1 MSATALSF
9 GGHARAMLV
18 LSVPLV
24 GSHLAHALIG
34 LTDTVM
40 LGWYSIEALAAGV
53 LANSFFFTLFVV
65 GSGFSHAVMPMV
77 ASAASADDPT
87 QIRRV
92 TRMGLWLSVLAGAV
106 LMPIM
111 WWSSPIL
118 RLLGQDADIADL
130 AQVYLRI
137 AGWGMFPALLVMV
150 LKSYLAALERAQVIF
165 WVTVFGGVGN
175 ALANWALIFGNWGFP
190 ELGIA
195 GAAIAT
201 LLNHLLML
209 LGLCLFITRTLP
221 EHFLF
226 QRLWRPDWEA
236 FRDVYRLGWPIGLTH
251 LAESG
256 LFTATALMVGMIGTL
271 QLAAHGIAMQIT
283 STMFMV
289 HIGLSQAAT
298 VRAGRAFGRGDV
310 SGLLLGGKAALLWS
324 LAMIGFTMT
333 LFLGM
338 PEPLIR
344 LFLSPDE
351 PQAQAIITMGVSL
364 MAVAALFQLA
374 DGMQVMAMGLLR
386 GVQDTRAPMIRAVVS
401 YWAIGMPVGYGLGFW
416 TPLAEIG
423 VWLGL
428 VAGLSCA
435 ALLLLHRFWVQRQWL
450 QRTRPDPHNKNS

>member
-1 MSATALSF
+1 MSSTALSF
-9 GGHARAMLV
+9 RGHARAMLL
-18 LSVPLV
+18 LSIPLV

-40 LGWYSIEALAAGV
+40 LGWYSIETLAAGA

-77 ASAASADDPT
+77 ASAASADNTT

-92 TRMGLWLSVLAGAV
+92 TRMGLWLSVIAGGV

-111 WWSSPIL
+111 WWSAPIL
-118 RLLGQDADIADL
+118 RLLGQNPEIADL

-165 WVTVFGGVGN
+165 WVTVFGGIGN
-175 ALANWALIFGNWGFP
+175 AAGNWLLIFGNWGFP

-195 GAAIAT
+195 GAGIAT
-201 LLNHLLML
+201 LLNHCLML
-209 LGLCLFITRTLP
+209 LGLAVFIRRKLP
-221 EHFLF
+221 QHVLF
-226 QRLWRPDWEA
+226 QRLWRSDWEA
-236 FRDVYRLGWPIGLTH
+236 FRAVYKLGWPIGLTH

-256 LFTATALMVGMIGTL
+256 LFTATALMVGWIGTQ

-298 VRAGRAFGRGDV
+298 VRAGRALGRDDI
-310 SGLLLGGKAALLWS
+310 SGLLRGGKAAILWS
-324 LAMIGFTMT
+324 LLMIGITMT
-333 LFLGM
+333 LFLCLPG
-338 PEPLIR
+338 PLIG
-344 LFLSPDE
+344 LFLSPSD
-351 PQAQAIITMGVSL
+351 PQAETIIAIGIGL

-386 GVQDTRAPMIRAVVS
+386 GVQDTRTPMIHAIVS
-401 YWAIGMPVGYGLGFW
+401 YWALGMPTGYVLGFW

-428 VAGLSCA
+428 VVGLFCA
-435 ALLLLHRFWVQRQWL
+435 AILLQHRFWVQRRWIK
-450 QRTRPDPHNKNS
+450 D